1 MMYHSIWKWKTFLLF
16 IHFSTRRKRRLI
28 KGAIRNLALLQKE
41 KKKDATDKKSTY
53 TFFFF
58 KPSMIYHTVPWKN
71 QSIHPRPTN
80 QQEPYKNKQV
90 VYLTAWNKHVLH

>member
-1 MMYHSIWKWKTFLLF
+1 MLF

-41 KKKDATDKKSTY
+41 KKKMLQTRKALIL
-53 TFFFF
+53 FFF
-58 KPSMIYHTVPWKN
+58 KPSMKYHTVPWKN

-80 QQEPYKNKQV
+80 QQEPYINKQV